1 MKEQYI
7 KQVMRALSGQ
17 GARKRE
23 VQRDLQEIFDSAH
36 EHGQTDLQV
45 IERLGAPEDFAQ
57 SILGEQKV
65 QRKGRWR
72 WVVIGFL
79 LFVVAVCGILLWVI
93 QASRL
98 PDHVIGYQD
107 SMTSIQ
113 ITGAFDITPILWGVG
128 AVALAVAVGFI
139 LWGRKRKK

>member
-72 WVVIGFL
+72 WVVIGL
-79 LFVVAVCGILLWVI
+79 LLLVVAICGIFLWVI
-93 QASRL
+93 HSSRL
-98 PDHVIGYQD
+98 PDNVIGYQD

-113 ITGAFDITPILWGVG
+113 ITGAFDITPILWGMG

-139 LWGRKRKK
+139 LWGRKREK